1 MVFLNRTVAS
11 CLDIS
16 ILGHTM
22 AFSAVIPKGLKS
34 MENLGVGLLSE
45 SDLLRLEKLAPMA
58 NT

>member
-1 MVFLNRTVAS
+1 MDTQKINYDNFY
-11 CLDIS
+11 D
-16 ILGHTM
+16 
-22 AFSAVIPKGLKS
+22 VIIVGGGPAGLTKGLKS